1 MDYRASH
8 EAPGKGPS
16 YHASFSED
24 PYRRLIWDLEKR
36 ILDRVAQ
43 EQRSR
48 GRLRHLD
55 FACGT
60 GRVLSH
66 LAAAADESVGV
77 DVSASMLAVAR
88 ASAGRSEIVQADL
101 TRSDVLGE
109 RLFDLITAFRFF
121 PNAEPSLR
129 SEAMRALVRHL
140 ARGGRLVFNN
150 HRNASSLQFRL
161 ARARRRGGFDGMTLD
176 EVREL
181 IAAHGLEIES
191 VRALGFNPLSD
202 EHPVLPPALFRPVE
216 SLLCR
221 RRRIWRW
228 GSNVIFVCRKADGF
242 DAQAG
247 GRGGRGFGSN

>member
-1 MDYRASH
+1 MDYRTSH
-8 EAPGKGPS
+8 EAPGKGES

-36 ILDRVAQ
+36 ILDRVARD
-43 EQRSR
+43 QRSE

-88 ASAGRSEIVQADL
+88 AAAGRSEIVQADL

-109 RLFDLITAFRFF
+109 RRFDLITAFRFF

-129 SEAMRALVRHL
+129 SEAMRVLAKHL
-140 ARGGRLVFNN
+140 AGGGRLVFND

-161 ARARRRGGFDGMTLD
+161 ARLRRRGGFDGMTLD
-176 EVREL
+176 EAREL
-181 IAAHGLEIES
+181 IAAHGLEVER
-191 VRALGFNPLSD
+191 VQALGFNPLSD
-202 EHPVLPPALFRPVE
+202 EHPVLPAAWLRPVE
-216 SLLCR
+216 SLLSR
-221 RRRIWRW
+221 WGRLWRW
-228 GSNVIFVCRKADGF
+228 GSNVIFVCRKAGARE
-242 DAQAG
+242 AQ
-247 GRGGRGFGSN
+247 GRREEPGLGTN

>member
-1 MDYRASH
+1 MSYRASH
-8 EAPGKGPS
+8 EAPGKGES

-24 PYRRLIWDLEKR
+24 PYRRLIWDLEKG
-36 ILDRVAQ
+36 ILDRIAR
-43 EQRSR
+43 ERRSR

-121 PNAEPSLR
+121 PNAGPSLR
-129 SEAMRALVRHL
+129 SDAMRVLAKHL
-140 ARGGRLVFNN
+140 AGGGRLVFND

-161 ARARRRGGFDGMTLD
+161 ARLRRCGGFDGMTLD
-176 EVREL
+176 AAREL
-181 IAAHGLEIES
+181 IAAHGLEIEN
-191 VRALGFNPLSD
+191 VRALGFNPFSD
-202 EHPVLPPALFRPVE
+202 EHPVLPPAWLRPIE
-216 SLLCR
+216 SYLCR
-221 RRRIWRW
+221 WGRFWRW
-228 GSNVIFVCRKADGF
+228 GSNVIFICRKA
-242 DAQAG
+242 
-247 GRGGRGFGSN
+247 GRLGAKESRGERGSGEP